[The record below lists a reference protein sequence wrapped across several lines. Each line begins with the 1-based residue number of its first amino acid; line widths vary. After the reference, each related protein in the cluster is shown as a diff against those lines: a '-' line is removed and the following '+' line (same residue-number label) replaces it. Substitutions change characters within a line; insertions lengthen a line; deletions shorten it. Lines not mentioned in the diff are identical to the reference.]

1 MRVLIA
7 SDLSEASDEAVKQG
21 VAMAAG
27 SPVALCHVMPEPI
40 MHALFAQDY
49 EDDLRRRLAMQP
61 RVADALRDQ
70 LARLLPE
77 ANVTPE
83 VFIEIGSESDALLR
97 RAEAWRAELL
107 AVGTHGKKGL
117 RRLLLGS
124 IADQIVRSA
133 ECPVL
138 VARPAREGAIL
149 AATDL
154 TDPGLPAIETAAS
167 EAERRGRKLVVM
179 HAMEFATEADA
190 SLGLIGALPALET
203 EDTRSVKRALA
214 SQIIESA
221 LQRLGAKGEIVIA
234 DDDASGE
241 ALRLAD
247 ALPAELIVV
256 GTHSRSGLARVVV
269 GSRATRIIENAPCSV
284 LVVRQRL
291 LPRFGTEP

>member
-21 VAMAAG
+21 VVLAAG
-27 SPVALCHVMPEPI
+27 SPVALCHVMAEPG
-40 MHALFAQDY
+40 MHALFPQDY
-49 EDDLRRRLAMQP
+49 EEDLRRRTAMQP

-97 RAEAWRAELL
+97 RAEAWEAELI

-124 IADQIVRSA
+124 LADQIVRSA
-133 ECPVL
+133 QCQVL
-138 VARPAREGAIL
+138 VARPSREGAVL

-154 TDPGLPAIETAAS
+154 TDPGLPAIEAAAA

-179 HAMEFATEADA
+179 HAMEFLTEADA
-190 SLGLIGALPALET
+190 SLGLIGALPVLET

-221 LQRLGAKGEIVIA
+221 LQRLDAKGEIVIA
-234 DDDASGE
+234 DDDAPGE
-241 ALRLAD
+241 TLRLAET
-247 ALPAELIVV
+247 LPAELIVV

-284 LVVRQRL
+284 LVVRQAASAH
-291 LPRFGTEP
+291 G

>member
-7 SDLSEASDEAVKQG
+7 TDLSEASDEAVKQG
-21 VAMAAG
+21 VALAAG
-27 SPVALCHVMPEPI
+27 SPVALCHVMPEPG
-40 MHALFAQDY
+40 MHALFPQDY
-49 EDDLRRRLAMQP
+49 EEDLRRRTAMQP

-70 LARLLPE
+70 LARLLPQ

-83 VFIEIGSESDALLR
+83 VFIEMGSESDALLR
-97 RAEAWRAELL
+97 RAEAWEAELI

-124 IADQIVRSA
+124 LADQIVRSA
-133 ECPVL
+133 QCQVL
-138 VARPAREGAIL
+138 VARAAREGAVL

-154 TDPGLPAIETAAS
+154 TDPGLPAIEAAAA

-179 HAMEFATEADA
+179 HAMDFLTEADA

-234 DDDASGE
+234 DDDAPGE
-241 ALRLAD
+241 TLRLAD

-256 GTHSRSGLARVVV
+256 GTHGRSGLARIVV

-284 LVVRQRL
+284 LVVRQAASA
-291 LPRFGTEP
+291 THA